1 MKNKQ
6 ALILLFTANGISGF
20 AQGMSMLAIPWYFA
34 QQDLS
39 SRFNFMYAVVTFLTL
54 FWGLF
59 AGTLVDRFP
68 RKRVFLTTNLLEGII
83 VLGIATLGF
92 WQQALPW
99 YMVMLVFG
107 ITILGYQIHYPNL
120 YAFAQEV
127 TKKGNY
133 QRVTSMLEIVGQS
146 TNVGAGL
153 LAALLL
159 EGVDWQ
165 HTLTLGT
172 LEIPLAVHIPRW
184 TIWEIFALDG
194 ATYFISSCLIAFI
207 RYVPQNQ
214 FEIEYGSVWKRLR
227 TGVNFLQQNKPI
239 LIFGLLSYT
248 VFVVVLIELHA
259 VAPIYITQHLQQGGS
274 VLGTMEMLY
283 ALGALSA
290 GLGVRWLFRRQQVI
304 KAVMLLMALC
314 IASLGVLAVS
324 NSVLLFLGVGL
335 LIGFSNAGIR
345 VLRVAYLFEHIP
357 NNIIGRTNSVFSM
370 ANILMRVGFILL
382 FSNAFFSQ
390 GSNITWAYGVMALFV
405 LLALITLLLQHYHP
419 FFNKGKEDYSPSPES
434 ERMRPLPKLS
444 RNPSSSASG

>member
-1 MKNKQ
+1 
-6 ALILLFTANGISGF
+6 
-20 AQGMSMLAIPWYFA
+20 MLAIPWYFA
-34 QQDLS
+34 QQNLS
-39 SRFNFMYAVVTFLTL
+39 SRFNLLYAVVTFLTL

-68 RKRVFLTTNLLEGII
+68 RKKVFLTTNLIEGTI
-83 VLGIATLGF
+83 VLAIAALGF
-92 WQQALPW
+92 WQEALPW

-107 ITILGYQIHYPNL
+107 VTIFGYQLHYPNL

-127 TKKGNY
+127 TQKGNY

-165 HTLTLGT
+165 YTLSIGT
-172 LEIPLAVHIPRW
+172 LEMPLSVYIPRW
-184 TIWEIFALDG
+184 SIWEIFALDG
-194 ATYFISSCLIAFI
+194 ITYFISSCLIALI

-214 FEIEYGSVWKRLR
+214 FEIEYGSVWKRIR

-239 LIFGLLSYT
+239 LIFGLLSYS

-259 VAPIYITQHLQQGGS
+259 VAPIYITHHLQEGGS
-274 VLGTMEMLY
+274 VLGTMEVLY

-290 GLGVRWLFRRQQVI
+290 GVGVRWLFRKQQVV

-314 IASLGVLAVS
+314 MVSLGVLAIS
-324 NSVLLFLGVGL
+324 HSVLLFLGVGL

-345 VLRVAYLFEHIP
+345 ILRVAYLFDHIP
-357 NNIIGRTNSVFSM
+357 NNIIGRANSVFSM
-370 ANILMRVGFILL
+370 ANILMRVCFILL
-382 FSNAFFSQ
+382 FSSAFFSE
-390 GSNITWAYGVMALFV
+390 GSNITWAYGIMALFV
-405 LLALITLLLQHYHP
+405 LLALITLFMQHYHP
-419 FFNKGKEDYSPSPES
+419 LSGREKEDGSASSAS